1 MKTFKVMTAMLV
13 AVVSLCLVPSSCSRD
28 KDEPAPAVAAKSIAG
43 SYKGSLKSV
52 VMGTETTFDN
62 VAVTLAAPDDATV
75 DVAIGTFGT
84 PPMAVPAFAVK
95 GVKVTGANG
104 TYTLATTEFSGTS
117 TTGRNYSGTLQG
129 SFAQDKL
136 TVQFNL
142 KYGAMPMPMV
152 CTFTAPREK

>member
-28 KDEPAPAVAAKSIAG
+28 KDEPAPAVVAKSIAG